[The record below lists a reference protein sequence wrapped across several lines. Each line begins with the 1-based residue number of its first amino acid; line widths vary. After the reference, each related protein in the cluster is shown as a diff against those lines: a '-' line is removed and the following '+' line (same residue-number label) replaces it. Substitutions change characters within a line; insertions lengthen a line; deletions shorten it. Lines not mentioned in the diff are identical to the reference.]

1 MNKLLFVAVALL
13 LTIPAQAAAPACDR
27 ACLQGTITQYLDAML
42 AHDPSTLPLA
52 SKVRFTEDQQELK
65 LGEGLWK
72 TIDSLTAFRQDI
84 LDVKHGVAGV
94 HVKVIEGGKPV
105 LAAIRIRMDGRRI
118 AGVESLLVR
127 SREEGA
133 LFNVDNIQKPSP
145 EMNVAPP
152 AGQRNSR
159 AEMEKIALLYPKGLR
174 VGSFVTAGTP
184 FGKDAYRFENG
195 MLMAGAQCT
204 FRAGCDDIRG
214 QKIPELARIRA
225 MVAAVD
231 EEQGIVWL
239 RMDFGKSPVR
249 EVGELSMFE
258 MFKVYD
264 GRIQAVEAFMKV
276 VPLETPFLWKY

>member
-1 MNKLLFVAVALL
+1 MRRIALLAVALL
-13 LTIPAQAAAPACDR
+13 VTPFAGAADCNR
-27 ACLQGTITQYLDAML
+27 ACLQGVVTRYLEAMVR
-42 AHDPSTLPLA
+42 HDPSGLPLA
-52 SKVRFTEDQQELK
+52 AKVRFTEDQQELE

-72 TIDSLTAFRQDI
+72 SIDSLSGYRQDI
-84 LDVKHGVAGV
+84 LDVKQGVAGV
-94 HVKVIEGGKPV
+94 HVKVIENGKPV
-105 LAAIRIRMDGRRI
+105 LAAIRIQMDGDRI

-133 LFNVDNIQKPSP
+133 LFNVDNIVNASP

-159 AEMEKIALLYPKGLR
+159 AEMQKIALLYPAGLR

-195 MLMAGAQCT
+195 MLMAGAKCT
-204 FRAGCDDIRG
+204 FRAGCEDIRG
-214 QKIPELARIRA
+214 QKLPELANIRA

-249 EVGELSMFE
+249 EGGELSMFE
-258 MFKVYD
+258 LFKVYD

-276 VPLETPFLWKY
+276 VPLDTPFLWQY